1 MEKPI
6 IATTLSGLFIKK
18 EPWEKAHILWY
29 NEREME
35 LKEKGKDISA
45 IIEWRN
51 LLQKDP
57 DEEKKR
63 YFDFV
68 DKVMKELY
76 PYLSEEERTKKARES
91 FFDATLKYIK
101 QNPNVLNKG
110 VIRYFKSIKDK
121 INLALITTNIQSALE
136 KILKASRLEKL
147 FDLIE
152 TSTPEE
158 KDIKEIAF
166 DRFIKKYDKPLI
178 YIGSDKKDS
187 FVYCNKNNIPC
198 IFANFENKEEIIGVE
213 SAHNLKELKEKL
225 SKLI

>member
-6 IATTLSGLFIKK
+6 IATTLSGLFIKS
-18 EPWEKAHILWY
+18 EPWNKAHILWY
-29 NEREME
+29 DEREKEM
-35 LKEKGKDISA
+35 KEKKADISA
-45 IIEWRN
+45 IIEWRK
-51 LLQKDP
+51 LLQENP
-57 DEEKKR
+57 DEEKKG
-63 YFDFV
+63 YFKFV
-68 DKVMKELY
+68 DRVMKELY

-91 FFDATLKYIK
+91 FFDATLKYIQ
-101 QNPNVLNKG
+101 QNPKVINKD
-110 VIRYFKSIKDK
+110 VVRYFKSIKNK
-121 INLALITTNIQSALE
+121 YTLALITTNIKPSLE
-136 KILKASRLEKL
+136 RILKIGGLENL
-147 FDLIE
+147 FEIIE
-152 TSTPEE
+152 TSNPEE
-158 KDIKEIAF
+158 KDAKEAVF